1 MKIATW
7 NVNSLNIRLAHT
19 LRWLEENQPDV
30 LALQELKLDQDK
42 FPESA
47 FANIGYNAAWNG
59 QKTYNGVA
67 ILSKEPLENIDINM
81 PTLNDPQKRVI
92 AATVN
97 NIRIICAYCV
107 NGESIDSDKFK
118 YKQQWFQGLHEY
130 VKQQLLQ
137 YPATILLGD
146 FNIAPNDID
155 VYDPQQWQ
163 NKVLCTPQERSWFRE
178 LTDLGLTDSLQYLH
192 PNEAH
197 YTWWDYRM
205 NMFKRKLGL
214 RIDHILISQTLVP
227 QLQAVS
233 VDTTSRGWERPS
245 DHAPVTA
252 ILAS

>member
-7 NVNSLNIRLAHT
+7 NVNSLNVRLAHT

-30 LALQELKLDQDK
+30 LALQELKLEQDK

-163 NKVLCTPQERSWFRE
+163 NKVLCTPQERSWFKQ
-178 LTDLGLTDSLQYLH
+178 LTDLGLTDSLQ
-192 PNEAH
+192 
-197 YTWWDYRM
+197 
-205 NMFKRKLGL
+205 
-214 RIDHILISQTLVP
+214 
-227 QLQAVS
+227 
-233 VDTTSRGWERPS
+233 
-245 DHAPVTA
+245 
-252 ILAS
+252 